1 MHVYNTRNFLPY
13 PMWDITITLLPLC
26 RHNVLIVSYMI
37 VGSNIQTPLMGPNK
51 PLYRD
56 QGSIL
61 IPFVTTHTQPC
72 KYYPI

>member
-1 MHVYNTRNFLPY
+1 MHVYNTKNFLSY

-26 RHNVLIVSYMI
+26 GHNVLIVSYMI
-37 VGSNIQTPLMGPNK
+37 VGPNK
-51 PLYRD
+51 PLYQD